1 MSDFVKQVGEAV
13 DYVAE
18 RIDDVVDGA
27 GELIKGDSGQK
38 IAGGALVGAA
48 AAVVLPVSIL
58 GGAVLGAGYALFR
71 HLNKNDGETTEPQKP
86 E

>member
-13 DYVAE
+13 DYVADKLD
-18 RIDDVVDGA
+18 RAVDGA
-27 GELIKGDSGQK
+27 GDLMSGESGQK
-38 IAGGALVGAA
+38 IVGGAVVGAA
-48 AAVVLPVSIL
+48 AAVVLPVTLL

-71 HLNKNDGETTEPQKP
+71 HMNKDDAETP